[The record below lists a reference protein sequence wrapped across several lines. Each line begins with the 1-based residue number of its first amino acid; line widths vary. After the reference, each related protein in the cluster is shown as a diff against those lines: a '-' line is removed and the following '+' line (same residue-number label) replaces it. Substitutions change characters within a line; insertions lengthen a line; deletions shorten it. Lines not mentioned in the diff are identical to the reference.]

1 MKIKLSKQAEKFIRK
16 QDKKT
21 VQRILL
27 TIEGLKNKPFIGDI
41 KLLKGRNELRLRI
54 GDIRI
59 IFEEK
64 DKEIHILLIGNRG
77 DIYKK

>member
-1 MKIKLSKQAEKFIRK
+1 MLA
-16 QDKKT
+16 
-21 VQRILL
+21 
-27 TIEGLKNKPFIGDI
+27 IEGLKNKPFKGDI
-41 KLLKGRNELRLRI
+41 KLLKGRDESRLRV

-64 DKEIHILLIGNRG
+64 GEEIHILLIGNRG